1 MDPQP
6 SFDMIQDGFHRQVRQ
21 YGDELI
27 SFVSA
32 ELRGPTSGLSITL
45 EGFKNPE
52 SQATWLWFVGSA
64 DPAIE
69 QAVLRFFQ
77 TDAGKNALK
86 SDVVEFKLASTLLR
100 LPGSKAE
107 YPICHHPAGLTTAT
121 TATLQDGQEF
131 MIVSEGESPPHAPAR
146 CVAVATGGWL
156 QVSPRMHFSHVLLV
170 KPLDQQARKS
180 RQCSLGLKVWHVH

>member
-1 MDPQP
+1 
-6 SFDMIQDGFHRQVRQ
+6 MIQDGFHRQVRQ
-21 YGDELI
+21 YGDDLI

-32 ELRGPTSGLSITL
+32 ELRGPPAGLSITL
-45 EGFKNPE
+45 EGFKDPD
-52 SQATWLWFVGSA
+52 SQATWVWFVGSA

-77 TDAGKNALK
+77 TDAGKRALK

-100 LPGSKAE
+100 LPGSQPAE
-107 YPICHHPAGLTTAT
+107 DPNCHHPAGLTAA

-131 MIVSEGESPPHAPAR
+131 MIVSEDESPPHAPAR

-170 KPLDQQARKS
+170 KARNQQARKS
-180 RQCSLGLKVWHVH
+180 RQCFLK